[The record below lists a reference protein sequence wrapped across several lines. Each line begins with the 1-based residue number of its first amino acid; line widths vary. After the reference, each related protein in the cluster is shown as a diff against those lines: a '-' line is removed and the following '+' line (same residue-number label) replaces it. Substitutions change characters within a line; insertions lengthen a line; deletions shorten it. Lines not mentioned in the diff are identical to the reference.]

1 MLSIPTCFPALD
13 ALTVDALTLEERA
26 ELERAVDGPITPAMI
41 ADKLRGRAPSSP
53 APETSPQYLRTLHIW
68 ARADLKFYRDQMV
81 DLENE
86 IVELMADRDAL
97 YSDAEKDRKTRH
109 IAALNRQRDTLRQH
123 CAPYDAIILDIERK
137 HTALQSSI
145 SE

>member
-1 MLSIPTCFPALD
+1 LFSIPTYVPALD
-13 ALTVDALTLEERA
+13 ALTLDALTLEERA

-41 ADKLRGRAPSSP
+41 ADKLRGRAPPSP
-53 APETSPQYLRTLHIW
+53 EPAASPQYLRVLLIW
-68 ARADLKFYRDQMV
+68 ARADLQFYRDQMA

-86 IVELMADRDAL
+86 IVALMADRDAL

-109 IAALNRQRDTLRQH
+109 IAALNRQRDALRQH

-137 HTALQSSI
+137 RTTPQSSI